1 MNKSGKE
8 EEISDALAI
17 LRKAWEESPFN
28 RLLGFRV
35 DHVNAR
41 EAQISFAAKPE
52 LIGNFYQGILHG
64 GVISAVIDAAGG
76 LAAYASAL
84 AGMKDLQPQ
93 EAADRL
99 AKMGTIDMRV
109 DYLRP
114 GKNKEFR
121 CVAAAARTGAK
132 VAVTRMELFDRE
144 DNLIAV
150 GTGAYLVG

>member
-1 MNKSGKE
+1 MNESGKE
-8 EEISDALAI
+8 EAINDTLAI

-28 RLLGFRV
+28 RFLGFKV

-41 EAQISFAAKPE
+41 EGQISFATKPE

-64 GVISAVIDAAGG
+64 GVISAVIDAAEG

-84 AGMKDLQPQ
+84 SGIKDLQRQ
-93 EAADRL
+93 EATDRL
-99 AKMGTIDMRV
+99 AKTGTIDMRV

-114 GKNKEFR
+114 GKSIEFR
-121 CVAAAARTGAK
+121 CVATVMRTGAK
-132 VAVTRMELFDRE
+132 VAVSRMELFERE
-144 DNLIAV
+144 NNLIAV

>member
-1 MNKSGKE
+1 MNQDGKE
-8 EEISDALAI
+8 EATNNTFAI
-17 LRKAWEESPFN
+17 LRKAWEQSPFN
-28 RLLGFRV
+28 RLLGFRL

-41 EAQISFAAKPE
+41 EGQISFAAKPE

-64 GVISAVIDAAGG
+64 GVISAVIDATAG

-84 AGMKDLQPQ
+84 ASIKNLQPD
-93 EAADRL
+93 EATHRL

-114 GKNKEFR
+114 GKGTEFR
-121 CVAAAARTGAK
+121 CVATVMRTGGK
-132 VAVTRMELFDRE
+132 VAVTRMELFDQE
-144 DNLIAV
+144 GTLIAV

>member
-1 MNKSGKE
+1 MNQDKKE
-8 EEISDALAI
+8 EATNNAFAI
-17 LRKAWEESPFN
+17 LRKAWEQSPFN

-41 EAQISFAAKPE
+41 EGQISFATKPE

-64 GVISAVIDAAGG
+64 GVISAVIDATGG
-76 LAAYASAL
+76 LAAYASAM
-84 AGMKDLQPQ
+84 AGIKDLQPE
-93 EAADRL
+93 EATHRL

-114 GKNKEFR
+114 GKGTECR
-121 CVAAAARTGAK
+121 CVGTVMRTGRK
-132 VAVTRMELFDRE
+132 LAVTRMELFDQE